1 MELNNNVKHRRDR
14 DDASFLTLTV
24 FPRRLPQ
31 KGFVILDID
40 STALR
45 AAILISSVSGRYPI
59 STSVDNASDD
69 FCMMCYARAQGL
81 PPYWSTSYGILIGS
95 NPWTVNSSYKFFIL
109 KCLSLPFLSC
119 PL

>member
-24 FPRRLPQ
+24 FPRRPPQ

-45 AAILISSVSGRYPI
+45 AAILIFGLSVVYPI
-59 STSVDNASDD
+59 TTSVDDAS
-69 FCMMCYARAQGL
+69 
-81 PPYWSTSYGILIGS
+81 I
-95 NPWTVNSSYKFFIL
+95 
-109 KCLSLPFLSC
+109 
-119 PL
+119 